1 MIQAIPGAIGAKGAW
16 MKRILPL
23 LYLLAGSA
31 CSKRTIS
38 DALLG
43 NQLGPPPCTST
54 FGFAPP
60 LGPTSFHRNQIDYR
74 IERQRCD
81 ASALG
86 KNAAVEKVVEVVHL
100 SSTTKPPGEGETEI
114 QVDLLW
120 RTGGAW
126 SRVRIEGGDFPS
138 DRGYAGSVIETEF
151 AKRRFEIAE
160 DAKRVAIVEL
170 PSEAKVPGR
179 AWIADRASGKPVV
192 REVPDAPTAA
202 ALLAIP

>member
-1 MIQAIPGAIGAKGAW
+1 V
-16 MKRILPL
+16 KRLLPL
-23 LYLLAGSA
+23 LVLLAGPA
-31 CSKRTIS
+31 CSKRAIS

-54 FGFAPP
+54 FGFAPA

-86 KNAAVEKVVEVVHL
+86 KNAAIEKVVEVVHL
-100 SSTTKPPGEGETEI
+100 SSTSKPPGGGEMEI
-114 QVDLLW
+114 RIDLLW
-120 RTGGAW
+120 RTGGVW
-126 SRVRIEGGDFPS
+126 SRVRIEGGEYPS
-138 DRGYAGSVIETEF
+138 DSGYAGSAIETEF
-151 AKRRFEIAE
+151 AKRHFEVAE
-160 DAKRVAIVEL
+160 DAKRVAIIEL
-170 PSEAKVPGR
+170 ASEARVPGR
-179 AWIADRASGKPVV
+179 AWIVERVSGKPVV